1 MKTDPYLVPGQICEV
16 WHIDYKFREIRYF
29 SRHVIVGDNTTRPVF
44 VRDYNAIGI
53 NAFESCFDHYRPIGT
68 EWDFAPGW
76 VNASLA
82 DSNGGIILT
91 DKPEYFNFYEQF
103 YIRHTGFKLSMG
115 GNWVSDR
122 KCEILYCGICPD
134 KSRYEG
140 EAWKTSLIDR
150 PEWAEVG

>member
-53 NAFESCFDHYRPIGT
+53 NAFESCYDHYRPIVT
-68 EWDFAPGW
+68 EWNFAPAW
-76 VNASLA
+76 AVCSTVNHVGVVEFWS
-82 DSNGGIILT
+82 SNKIFPVDNSGKVWFWDYAPTPQIMI
-91 DKPEYFNFYEQF
+91 
-103 YIRHTGFKLSMG
+103 
-115 GNWVSDR
+115 
-122 KCEILYCGICPD
+122 CGICPD

-140 EAWKTSLIDR
+140 DAWKRSRIDR
-150 PEWAEVG
+150 PKWAEVG